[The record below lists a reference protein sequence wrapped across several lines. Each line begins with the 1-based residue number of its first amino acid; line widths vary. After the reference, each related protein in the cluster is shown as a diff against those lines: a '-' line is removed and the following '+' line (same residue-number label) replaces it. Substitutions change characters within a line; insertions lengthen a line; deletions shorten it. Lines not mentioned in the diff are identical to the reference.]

1 MGKTV
6 ELSQLAFLQNFSTEF
21 STLGD
26 DYVFTRITESDRR
39 PGDFSGGPVRFD
51 GMSWLLCFG
60 GRLDIEV
67 NLEDIGSIDEL
78 TYVIV
83 LHYDVCCDDTAL
95 VIDLNEFL
103 TRFESA
109 VERKFN
115 DGAAV
120 DDCGDLA
127 FCAEGLGGFLAEV
140 CTGFGCQLKYFHLCF
155 C

>member
-67 NLEDIGSIDEL
+67 NLSRQKSQALPHLFHFLERRRSYEKPP
-78 TYVIV
+78 
-83 LHYDVCCDDTAL
+83 LHPRL
-95 VIDLNEFL
+95 
-103 TRFESA
+103 
-109 VERKFN
+109 
-115 DGAAV
+115 
-120 DDCGDLA
+120 
-127 FCAEGLGGFLAEV
+127 
-140 CTGFGCQLKYFHLCF
+140 
-155 C
+155 